1 MYFVNRSLI
10 ASNIFYLESGKLIFD
25 PSHKVRLTADD
36 VLIMHNG
43 SLIIG
48 NPECEYK
55 GDVEIVFTG
64 GDEDPDVSFGHYT
77 KVAQGK
83 VTFEICNYCSFEWN
97 KTKFNSSR
105 GCMWMLEVILIS
117 MEQISCPGL
126 SWPLL
131 LNLWRTQMSI
141 YYSW

>member
-1 MYFVNRSLI
+1 MGPIDGQRKLKKYYWCLSLAWLFVHFSRNRCWNFVNRSLI
-10 ASNIFYLESGKLIFD
+10 ASTIFYLESGKLIFD

-97 KTKFNSSR
+97 KTLKFNFY
-105 GCMWMLEVILIS
+105 
-117 MEQISCPGL
+117 
-126 SWPLL
+126 
-131 LNLWRTQMSI
+131 T
-141 YYSW
+141 